1 MIAPLAT
8 DRPRLRAAVRRSPE
22 PVRSSRVGILAS
34 VLALLLLVLAGL
46 PDDRFADLM
55 PRRAEPG
62 ITNRA
67 VAKSAPVILL
77 GGRHA
82 ALTTSV
88 EADDPP
94 ADDRRLVPD
103 PPRFHRL
110 PVLSGFPPE
119 AGMVLSFAGV
129 RLLERPPKSV
139 G

>member
-1 MIAPLAT
+1 M
-8 DRPRLRAAVRRSPE
+8 
-22 PVRSSRVGILAS
+22 
-34 VLALLLLVLAGL
+34 LAGL

-110 PVLSGFPPE
+110 PALSGFPPSVDG
-119 AGMVLSFAGV
+119 AVPSASV
-129 RLLERPPKSV
+129 RLLERPPKLV